1 MGSYSDFELIERTI
15 KGEHKAF
22 DELVLKYQDRIFN
35 IAYRM
40 MGSYEEAK
48 DLSQEA
54 FINTF
59 KSLVNFRKESSFYT
73 YLCQILINLCRNRY
87 KRLNRDSKLVSIDD
101 PLRTEDGEV
110 KLEIPD
116 NTSSPRDIL
125 EKKDKEA
132 RVQEAINDLDE
143 EQRGV
148 VVLRDIQ
155 GLSYE
160 DIAQAL
166 NLNIGTIKSRLHRAR
181 HELKNKLKDVI

>member
-1 MGSYSDFELIERTI
+1 MALDFELIEKTLN
-15 KGEHKAF
+15 GENSAF

-48 DLSQEA
+48 DASQEA
-54 FINTF
+54 FVNAF
-59 KSLVNFRKESSFYT
+59 KSLANFRRESSFYT
-73 YLCQILINLCRNRY
+73 YLCQILINSCKNRL

-101 PLRTEDGEV
+101 PFPTEDGEV

-116 NTSSPRDIL
+116 NTFSPRDAV
-125 EKKDKEA
+125 ERKDKEA
-132 RVQEAINDLDE
+132 RVQEAINSLDE
-143 EQRGV
+143 EHKAV
-148 VVLRDIQ
+148 VVLRDIE

-181 HELKNKLKDVI
+181 HELKEKLKDVI